1 MPRVLNVKEGRP
13 QGAVYCGRGGKVV
26 FTNSSGREWLL
37 GNPYVIGFGGSPPLR
52 KRIYFWHLGT
62 PGGGIPP
69 RSAVSNI
76 QVGVAMAR
84 QGRTKA
90 QEVFPPKVLP

>member
-37 GNPYVIGFGGSPPLR
+37 GNPYVIGPDGDRAMVIAKHRCDVYLDPEFMEWLRQNLRGKDLLCFCAPLPCHCDTYLDIANR
-52 KRIYFWHLGT
+52 
-62 PGGGIPP
+62 
-69 RSAVSNI
+69 
-76 QVGVAMAR
+76 
-84 QGRTKA
+84 
-90 QEVFPPKVLP
+90 